1 MGNSDYS
8 IIDWAYGKID
18 SFDSEGDVESQVDEK
33 AEGSSD
39 GGAAWFRFKDSV
51 PDWIDH
57 PSKKG
62 ITLRDFIDEKEEE
75 VEAEEEKIEKEQESN
90 ADSII
95 KEISRADTLTEID
108 SIDIDIE
115 DSDARTRA
123 ISEWNEKRFEI
134 QERIEEET
142 GEFPT

>member
-8 IIDWAYGKID
+8 IIDWAYDRID
-18 SFDSEGDVESQVDEK
+18 SFDSEEDVEGQVDDYAK
-33 AEGSSD
+33 GSSD
-39 GGAAWFRFKDSV
+39 GGAAWFRFKNSV

-57 PSKKG
+57 PSKNG
-62 ITLRDFIDEKEEE
+62 ITLRDFINEKEEE
-75 VEAEEEKIEKEQESN
+75 VEEERIDKEQEAT

-95 KEISRADTLTEID
+95 SQISKADTLSEID
-108 SIDIDIE
+108 RIDIDIE
-115 DSDARTRA
+115 DSDARSRA

-142 GEFPT
+142 GVFPT